1 MINTE
6 TSRIVANG
14 FFYDSI
20 HCSEIPGENWLGTPY
35 GADCFLISLS
45 EENVVTA
52 IQEQAPIEI
61 GVYPN
66 PTSGQ
71 VHINAEHE
79 IKQVSVQS
87 SDGKLIGNWNFTPSE
102 QQELDLHDLPSGLYY
117 MRIQSGDQWS
127 TEKIV
132 IQ

>member
-1 MINTE
+1 M
-6 TSRIVANG
+6 ANG

-45 EENVVTA
+45 EENVITA
-52 IQEQAPIEI
+52 TQDQALLEI

-71 VHINAEHE
+71 LHINAEHD
-79 IKQVSVQS
+79 IKQVNVQS
-87 SDGKLIGNWNFTPSE
+87 LDGKLIGHWNFTPSE
-102 QQELDLHDLPSGLYY
+102 QQEMNLQYLPSGMYY
-117 MRIQSGDQWS
+117 LSIQSGDQWS